1 MRRKVRTLLLLAILI
16 GMLTTAL
23 KVFSSRK
30 VVHLNT
36 FHEDTPTSVVDH
48 PKSDFSSRL
57 ANFPLKALRT
67 VGSLELN
74 RGTNHSQTMVLHPM
88 LSTEQPKPDTTA
100 SSAEPS
106 RTALLSMTTSAPTT
120 VTVPT
125 LMPYN
130 KALSVRPGKLGVVN
144 EGVRCCREVAG
155 IALEEVCHSWT
166 EDGSVPMETVQLH
179 SNCSCLD
186 FLYCKL
192 VMVSGFSSNHYIEA
206 QDMIATVQH
215 YLPSTR
221 IIVYDLGLT
230 DNQRTELRKYC
241 NVEVR
246 AFQFSKYSDHVKK
259 LTVFAWKPLIVNE
272 IAEEYEVIFYGDS
285 STRVL
290 GPVKPIFPLLLK
302 FPFMAGSA
310 YTELPIIAITMDETM
325 RYLKYPYSRQRS
337 GFFGN
342 LEAGLWVMWMNHLM
356 RRKLL
361 KSWVDCAL
369 HKECIDPPGAV
380 LEPCDYHA
388 AWRHDGP
395 GRFVGCHRFDQSALS
410 LILIREFG
418 LGVWNLAVH
427 PERTSVFRAVR
438 EITHY
443 HDIKQC

>member
-23 KVFSSRK
+23 KLFSSRK

-67 VGSLELN
+67 VGFLELN
-74 RGTNHSQTMVLHPM
+74 RGTNHSGTMVLHPM
-88 LSTEQPKPDTTA
+88 LSTEQLKADTTA
-100 SSAEPS
+100 YSAEPFK
-106 RTALLSMTTSAPTT
+106 TASLSMTTSAPTT

-125 LMPYN
+125 LMSYN

-144 EGVRCCREVAG
+144 EGVRCCRVVAG

-166 EDGSVPMETVQLH
+166 EDGSVPMETLQLH

-230 DNQRTELRKYC
+230 DNQRTELGKYC

-246 AFQFSKYSDHVKK
+246 PFQHENYPPHTNI
-259 LTVFAWKPLIVNE
+259 LTTYAWKPLVINE
-272 IAEEYEVIFYGDS
+272 VASRYEVVFWGDAS
-285 STRVL
+285 IRLRGGSFAE
-290 GPVKPIFPLLLK
+290 KIFPFLLK
-302 FPFMAGSA
+302 FPFVAGSV
-310 YTELPIIAITMDETM
+310 TDLPIISLTHDGM
-325 RYLKYPYSRQRS
+325 LKYLNLSLSREQMSHFGHLES
-337 GFFGN
+337 GCW
-342 LEAGLWVMWMNHLM
+342 AVWVNTLM
-356 RRKLL
+356 KTKFLNY
-361 KSWVDCAL
+361 WADCAL
-369 HKECIDPPGAV
+369 HQECIAPHGAT
-380 LEPCDYHA
+380 LLNCDLKTAMKKTGVY
-388 AWRHDGP
+388 
-395 GRFVGCHRFDQSALS
+395 VGCHRYDQSALDM
-410 LILIREFG
+410 ILIREFG
-418 LGVWNLAVH
+418 LGVWDSIVH
-427 PERTSVFRAVR
+427 RKSLSQFDVNRQV
-438 EITHY
+438 TH
-443 HDIKQC
+443 DFTVKEC